1 MRNIIFW
8 TAIATGA
15 LMQVGVAAWAN
26 SHERALEGRAFTQIE
41 NVHPF
46 QMMLNAKKLPD
57 GEFEDFSLVFPS
69 PTFRTTLHIPF

>member
-8 TAIATGA
+8 TAIGAGA
-15 LMQVGVAAWAN
+15 LIQVGVAAWAN
-26 SHERALEGRAFTQIE
+26 SHERALEGQAFTQIE

-46 QMMLNAKKLPD
+46 QMMLNAKKLPN

-69 PTFRTTLHIPF
+69 RAF